1 MNPMMSLFFFLGC
14 SGRSSSRSSTP
25 RSSPQP
31 RASPAATY
39 VSSSPAP
46 SPAPTRSSSPRT
58 ERSTPPTYRTSSDDD
73 YNLFGGIFR
82 GMRSDDQDSSNDGDG
97 GTSHGESLFGD
108 TVRTLLCPPPS
119 VVSEP
124 VAGLVS
130 PCDTQSKAL
139 QDCLNDFDTDINRAG
154 PWVKPMKQGL

>member
-108 TVRTLLCPPPS
+108 TLYCAHHPLWSLSLWQVLLVHVTLNPKL
-119 VVSEP
+119 
-124 VAGLVS
+124 
-130 PCDTQSKAL
+130 SKIASTIL
-139 QDCLNDFDTDINRAG
+139 IQTSTG
-154 PWVKPMKQGL
+154 PAHG